1 MKKSN
6 TSYHHG
12 DLHDALL
19 AAAIDMVR
27 KTGVESVGLRE
38 VARQVGV
45 TAAATY
51 RHFASLDALLGELK
65 SYSLH
70 LLYQTMQTKLDDLT
84 KSDNQSEVD
93 QAIEQLHI
101 IGYAYIQ
108 FALSEPG
115 LFRAAFAQHVSV
127 PEKATFE
134 DHKDYE
140 AYALLSRSVD
150 ELVRVGYLP
159 PARRPFAEISLWA
172 TVHGTAM
179 LLLDGPLAHIPDTER
194 GAIINATLHAAMRG
208 L

>member
-6 TSYHHG
+6 NPYHHG

-19 AAAIDMVR
+19 HAAVEMVR

-38 VARQVGV
+38 IARQVGV

-51 RHFASLDALLGELK
+51 RHFANLDALLGELK
-65 SYSLH
+65 CYSLH
-70 LLYQTMQTKLDDLT
+70 LLYVAMQAELDSI
-84 KSDNQSEVD
+84 SDDGKDEIQ
-93 QAIEQLHI
+93 QATGHLHA
-101 IGYAYIQ
+101 IGNTYIQ
-108 FALSEPG
+108 FALTEPG

-127 PEKATFE
+127 PDAVTYE
-134 DHKDYE
+134 DHKDDE

-150 ELVRVGYLP
+150 ELVRVGFLP
-159 PARRPFAEISLWA
+159 PERRPFAEISLWA

-179 LLLDGPLAHIPDTER
+179 LLLDGPLAHIPDSER
-194 GAIINATLHAAMRG
+194 KAIINTTLSAAMRG